1 MLERVRESK
10 CENSNNF
17 PKNSKLGYC
26 GSSDNTSAF
35 IESIKQIVNG

>member
-1 MLERVRESK
+1 MLERVLESK
-10 CENSNNF
+10 WENTNNF